1 MGRNTTAHSCK
12 IQSAMTRKKKKSSQ
26 RQMSQQSRTWDRSE
40 NEKQV
45 MVPTGKC
52 KKIFITG
59 DIQPGAPEFG
69 YTRKTEV
76 PRISGYCKQ

>member
-1 MGRNTTAHSCK
+1 
-12 IQSAMTRKKKKSSQ
+12 
-26 RQMSQQSRTWDRSE
+26 MSQQSRTWDRSE

-69 YTRKTEV
+69 YTGKTEV